1 MIKKISLVILI
12 LFTTSCGYEAMHTT
26 KNRQNCNF
34 FIGKINFEGDRIINS
49 KIKSRLDAYKK
60 SSQNKKLT
68 LSINSRLEKIILAK
82 NSSGNITSFN
92 NTLTIEVEI
101 SIDNKIKDNLILQE
115 TFNYNNTTNKFQ
127 LKNYEKEIKNNLA
140 ETITEKLIFK
150 LSNI

>member
-26 KNRQNCNF
+26 KNRQNYNF

-101 SIDNKIKDNLILQE
+101 SIDNKVKNNLILKE

-140 ETITEKLIFK
+140 ETITDKLIFK

>member
-12 LFTTSCGYEAMHTT
+12 LFTSSCGYEAMHTT
-26 KNRQNCNF
+26 KNRQNYNF
-34 FIGKINFEGDRIINS
+34 SISKINFEGDRVINS
-49 KIKSRLDAYKK
+49 KIKSRLNTYKK
-60 SSQNKKLT
+60 SSQNKKLI
-68 LSINSRLEKIILAK
+68 LNINSRLEKIILAK

-101 SIDNKIKDNLILQE
+101 SIDNKVKNNLILKE

-140 ETITEKLIFK
+140 ETITDKLIFK

>member
-12 LFTTSCGYEAMHTT
+12 LFTTSCGYEAMHTA
-26 KNRQNCNF
+26 KNRQNYNF
-34 FIGKINFEGDRIINS
+34 FISKINFEGDRVINS
-49 KIKSRLDAYKK
+49 KIKNRLNTYKK

-68 LSINSRLEKIILAK
+68 LNINSKLEKIILAK

-101 SIDNKIKDNLILQE
+101 SIDNKVKDNLILKE